1 MIKIFISYRRE
12 DSVYICDRVYAFLAQ
27 QFGQENS
34 FRDISSILPGANFRK
49 RLEEAVN
56 NCDIVLVIMGKRWLT
71 LTDDF
76 GRRRIDHPDD
86 WVALEI
92 ETALTREIHVIPLL
106 VENMRMPHPD
116 ALPNS
121 LADLPSYQALELRPG
136 DDFER
141 DIQKLGSSA
150 SPEIIDTETVSYHY

>member
-27 QFGQENS
+27 QFEQENI
-34 FRDISSILPGANFRK
+34 FRDMSSILPGANFRK

-71 LTDDF
+71 LTDEF

-92 ETALTREIHVIPLL
+92 ETALTRGIPVITLL
-106 VENMRMPHPD
+106 VEDMRMPHPA
-116 ALPNS
+116 ALPSS
-121 LADLPSYQALELRPG
+121 LADLPFKR
-136 DDFER
+136 
-141 DIQKLGSSA
+141 
-150 SPEIIDTETVSYHY
+150 